1 MATSA
6 AVKCVWNVIPV
17 DMYLVLGAFYF
28 LFFEACTGAG
38 PADTAK
44 FKLKYKS
51 LQSASTLT
59 KAGTTRGHDICLTCR
74 SIHFH
79 SSEYENNS
87 QL

>member
-1 MATSA
+1 M
-6 AVKCVWNVIPV
+6 CVECNSCGHVFSLRSI
-17 DMYLVLGAFYF
+17 L

-38 PADTAK
+38 PVDTAK